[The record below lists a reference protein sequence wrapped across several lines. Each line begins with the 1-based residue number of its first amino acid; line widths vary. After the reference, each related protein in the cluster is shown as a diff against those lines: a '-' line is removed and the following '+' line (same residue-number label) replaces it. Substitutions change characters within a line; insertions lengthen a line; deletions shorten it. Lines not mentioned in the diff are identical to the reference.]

1 MDPATVFAEW
11 TLGRIPGEKLSL
23 IASALLAD
31 GFDTPTLRVLA
42 GSYSEQLDG
51 KGPELLSA
59 AMGELGI
66 AQPSCEEAALIVA
79 RRVAKRLIDGEL
91 RVRDACADIASLS
104 LGCDNRTERL
114 TDFFFLLDE
123 WELAASGELGTLAQ
137 TEADIREAAARLL
150 EPDESVESV
159 AVSGESSRL
168 EAKT

>member
-11 TLGRIPGEKLSL
+11 TLDRIPGEKLSL

-42 GSYSEQLDG
+42 QAPSSELDG
-51 KGPELLSA
+51 KGSEMLIT
-59 AMGELGI
+59 AMSELGI
-66 AQPSCEEAALIVA
+66 PQPSCEEAALIAA
-79 RRVAKRLIDGEL
+79 RVVAKRLLGGEL

-114 TDFFFLLDE
+114 SDFFFLLEE

-137 TEADIREAAARLL
+137 AEADIREAAARLL
-150 EPDESVESV
+150 ELDESV
-159 AVSGESSRL
+159 ATG
-168 EAKT
+168 